1 MRLVPLAALLLAT
14 AVPAAAQDAASPP
27 PTYPAAPPKLIVAIS
42 VDQFS
47 GDLFAEYRS
56 RFTGGFARLMQGAV
70 FPAGFQSHAATETC
84 PGHSTILT
92 GSRPARTGIIANE
105 WVDQRAPRADKTV
118 YCAEDERVPGSTS
131 DNYTVSDVHLKVPTM
146 GERMKA
152 ADPRTRVVSVAG

>member
-1 MRLVPLAALLLAT
+1 MSSTLASCEG
-14 AVPAAAQDAASPP
+14 AASPP

-42 VDQFS
+42 VEQFS

-92 GSRPARTGIIANE
+92 GSRPARTGIIAND
-105 WVDQRAPRADKTV
+105 WIDQRRA
-118 YCAEDERVPGSTS
+118 R
-131 DNYTVSDVHLKVPTM
+131 
-146 GERMKA
+146 A
-152 ADPRTRVVSVAG
+152 AKQV